1 MNSKS
6 TLACAA
12 VLALSTAAVSV
23 HAAAAVALQPVT
35 DGLVSPLHVLTRPNS
50 GGELLVGDQVGIVYR
65 LQKDGTRAATP
76 FLDLREKLTEL
87 RTNKFEER
95 GLLGLA
101 FHPKHAA
108 NGKLYLYYSA
118 PRRESAPKD
127 WDHTSH
133 VSEFKVKAGGAEV
146 DLASERVLLQID
158 EPQFN
163 HNGGRIAFGPDGL
176 LYIGVGDG
184 GNANDE
190 GLGHV
195 PEGNGQNKETLLG
208 KILRID
214 VDRRGNGLEYGIPN
228 DNPFAKGGGRAEIY
242 AWGIRNPWGL
252 SFDRGGK
259 RQLFVSD
266 VGQTRWEEINIIE
279 KGGNYGWRI
288 REGFHGFDPKNPIK
302 TPEDAPTVAADGSPL
317 RDPILNYMNLKGHPS
332 ETGLKGT
339 SVTGGYVYR
348 GKALPQL
355 QGKYIFGDWSK
366 NWGVPDGII
375 FVATAPKSGKGE
387 WALEA
392 MQTEGIKG
400 GQVKGYVTAFGEDDD
415 GELYVMTSQ
424 KNALMNG
431 TTGKVWKLA
440 PAAGAE

>member
-1 MNSKS
+1 MISNSI
-6 TLACAA
+6 AAA
-12 VLALSTAAVSV
+12 VAAAFIAASSTSPVS
-23 HAAAAVALQPVT
+23 AAVALQPVT
-35 DGLVSPLHVLTRPNS
+35 DGLVSPLHVLTLPGSR
-50 GGELLVGDQVGIVYR
+50 ELLIGDQVGVVYR
-65 LQKDGTRAATP
+65 LQKDGKRAETP
-76 FLDLREKLTEL
+76 FMDVRPLLTEL

-101 FHPKHAA
+101 FHPKHAS
-108 NGKLYLYYSA
+108 NGKLYAYYSA
-118 PRRESAPKD
+118 PRRPEAPKD

-146 DLASERVLLQID
+146 DMASERVLLQID

-163 HNGGRIAFGPDGL
+163 HNGGRIAFGPDGM

-195 PEGNGQNKETLLG
+195 PEGNGQNTGTLLG

-214 VDRRGNGLEYGIPN
+214 VDKSSGDHEYDIPN
-228 DNPFAKGGGRAEIY
+228 DNPFARGGGRAEIY

-259 RQLFVSD
+259 QQLFVSD

-302 TPEDAPTVAADGSPL
+302 TPEDAQKTAADGTVL

-348 GKALPQL
+348 GKAIPQL
-355 QGKYIFGDWSK
+355 QGKYVFGDWSK
-366 NWGVPDGII
+366 NWGVPDGIV
-375 FVATAPKSGKGE
+375 FVATPPKSGKGE

-392 MQTEGIKG
+392 MPTEGIKG
-400 GQVKGYVTAFGEDDD
+400 GQVKGYITAFGEDDD

-424 KNALMNG
+424 RNALMNG
-431 TTGKVWKLA
+431 TTGKVWKLV
-440 PAAGAE
+440 PAAGAQ